1 MVVDFA
7 ASAAAVLDGSAPSE
21 HYIGLGIAALVL
33 LASCWNIITGLSVM
47 HLPGPPKLPIFGNA
61 LSVMKE
67 PWNQFARWHKQYG
80 DIYTFGVWTL
90 NMVAVCDADAIKTI
104 LRTKASNFQKD
115 DWTYDT
121 FRPILGRGLVTTK
134 GAKWQKH
141 RRMLKPA
148 FHFDALRRLHPVFT
162 SAAER
167 LCRKWSGLSAERN
180 AVELGL
186 TFRTVTLEVIS
197 EVAVGLGPDEA
208 GVLPVLFESVLDELN
223 QRVMQPWRRFMWTE
237 AEHQSK
243 LKQLNELVFAII
255 AQRRAERKSRSS
267 LGDKA
272 AAPADTRRIAAALG
286 GDMLDMMLQA
296 DEEAVAENK
305 GPALTDEELAD
316 ELKTMLLAGHETTSM
331 MLLWSCYLLA
341 RHPDKFKV
349 AREEVDAALGTYG
362 ALLSLQ

>member
-1 MVVDFA
+1 M
-7 ASAAAVLDGSAPSE
+7 
-21 HYIGLGIAALVL
+21 
-33 LASCWNIITGLSVM
+33 
-47 HLPGPPKLPIFGNA
+47 
-61 LSVMKE
+61 
-67 PWNQFARWHKQYG
+67 
-80 DIYTFGVWTL
+80 
-90 NMVAVCDADAIKTI
+90 
-104 LRTKASNFQKD
+104 
-115 DWTYDT
+115 
-121 FRPILGRGLVTTK
+121 TTK

-362 ALLSLQ
+362 ASLSLQCVWLPSAAPPSPPPPLLQTTSSETSLSTTPSRAWSTWSVSCSRPCACTHPCPC